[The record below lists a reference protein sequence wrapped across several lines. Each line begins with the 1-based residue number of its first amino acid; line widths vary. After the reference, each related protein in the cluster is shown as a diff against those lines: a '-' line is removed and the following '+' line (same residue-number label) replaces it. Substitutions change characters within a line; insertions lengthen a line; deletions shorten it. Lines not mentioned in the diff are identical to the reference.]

1 MIGESFILGEP
12 MEDNPWWRDV
22 AKHNPWF
29 LKTSTI
35 VGWLLPSHLLPIW
48 ILLNELKEITS
59 DKMNKSS
66 VGMIVHERFM
76 PHTEEE

>member
-12 MEDNPWWRDV
+12 MEDNPWWRGV

-29 LKTSTI
+29 LKTSII
-35 VGWLLPSHLLPIW
+35 VGWLLPLLF
-48 ILLNELKEITS
+48 LAG
-59 DKMNKSS
+59 